1 MPGSRYNNKPTKN
14 MKYLL
19 SVFCCLYFI
28 SLSAQVTVQSID
40 YKKQSL
46 ESLQVEIDAEK
57 DLVEDLW
64 DDFWDDRYNIDVD
77 KFDNDKRGTAY
88 LAEQVSVPLI
98 SVKNFDL
105 YSKIEDRGNK
115 SNVSMAV
122 SFTEGSA
129 INKRSNAEAYDAAEA
144 IMTEFRTYFY
154 TRYFDDKLNE
164 ARDQLTDIRDDS
176 QDANEDAIK
185 AREKI
190 EKYEDKIAKLQ
201 RKIEKER
208 EKAGDEFETAEEKS
222 RRAKELEERI
232 RSIEEMRARYLG
244 K

>member
-1 MPGSRYNNKPTKN
+1 

-19 SVFCCLYFI
+19 SFLCLLGFI
-28 SLSAQVTVQSID
+28 GLNAQVTTQNVD
-40 YKKQSL
+40 YKKQNL
-46 ESLQVEIDAEK
+46 ESLQVDIDAEK

-77 KFDNDKRGTAY
+77 KFDNDKKGTAY

-105 YSKIEDRGNK
+105 YSKIEDRGNE
-115 SNVSMAV
+115 SSVSMAI
-122 SFTEGSA
+122 SFAEGSS
-129 INKRSNAEAYDAAEA
+129 INKRSNAEAFDAAEA

-154 TRYFDDKLNE
+154 TRFFDTKLNDV
-164 ARDQLTDIRDDS
+164 RDELADMRDDS
-176 QDANEDAIK
+176 QDANKDAIK

-232 RSIEEMRARYLG
+232 RSIEEMRARYLVVND
-244 K
+244 

>member
-1 MPGSRYNNKPTKN
+1 
-14 MKYLL
+14 MKILL
-19 SVFCCLYFI
+19 TFLCCFF
-28 SLSAQVTVQSID
+28 SLGLMAQVTVQNID

-46 ESLQVEIDAEK
+46 ESLQVGIDAEK
-57 DLVEDLW
+57 DIVEDFW

-77 KFDNDKRGTAY
+77 KFDNDKKGTAY

-115 SNVSMAV
+115 STVSMAV
-122 SFTEGSA
+122 SFAEGSA
-129 INKRSNAEAYDAAEA
+129 IDKQSNTDAFDAAEA
-144 IMTEFRTYFY
+144 IMIEFRTYFY
-154 TRYFDDKLNE
+154 TLFFDEKLNE
-164 ARDQLTDIRDDS
+164 VREELTDMRDDS
-176 QDANEDAIK
+176 QDANKDAIK
-185 AREKI
+185 ARDKI

-201 RKIEKER
+201 QKIEKER

-222 RRAKELEERI
+222 RRARELEERL